1 MDFRAK
7 KAMDKNVLRTIT
19 LVGQF
24 GYNLLVPVVLCFGL
38 GMALDSWLG
47 TNYLVIVLFFIGA
60 MAGMRNIFV
69 LAEKIMSQKNK

>member
-1 MDFRAK
+1 
-7 KAMDKNVLRTIT
+7 MDKSVLRTLT

-24 GYNLLVPVVLCFGL
+24 GYNLLVPIVLCFGL
-38 GMALDSWLG
+38 GLALDRWLG

-69 LAEKIMSQKNK
+69 LAEKIMSHKDK

>member
-1 MDFRAK
+1 
-7 KAMDKNVLRTIT
+7 MDKNVLRTLT

-38 GMALDSWLG
+38 GLALDRWLG

-60 MAGMRNIFV
+60 AAGMRNIFV
-69 LAEKIMSQKNK
+69 LAEKIMGQKKN